1 VRRLLPS
8 ILTLLMLTAVA
19 SDVQSQ
25 QAKSPQPFAA
35 FWAQFKAALAKND
48 KEAVASMTKFPFYW
62 DTEITR
68 GEFIKKYNEIFDRKI
83 QRCFAKAKPIKDR
96 ESYSVFCGESIYV
109 FEKVEGKYRFTAVG
123 AND

>member
-1 VRRLLPS
+1 MRRLLPS
-8 ILTLLMLTAVA
+8 ILTLLMLSAVV
-19 SDVQSQ
+19 SDVRSQ
-25 QAKSPQPFAA
+25 QDKSTQPFAA
-35 FWAQFKAALAKND
+35 FWAQFKAALVKND

-62 DTEITR
+62 GEELTR
-68 GEFIKKYNEIFDRKI
+68 GEFIKKYIEIFDRKV

-109 FEKVEGKYRFTAVG
+109 FEKIEGKYRFTAVG

>member
-1 VRRLLPS
+1 VRKFLPL
-8 ILTLLMLTAVA
+8 IATLLMMSAVA
-19 SDVQSQ
+19 FHVQSQ
-25 QAKSPQPFAA
+25 QAKSTQTFAS
-35 FWAQFKAALAKND
+35 FWTQFKAALAKND
-48 KEAVASMTKFPFYW
+48 KDAVASMTRFPFYW
-62 DTEITR
+62 DKELTR
-68 GEFIKKYNEIFDRKI
+68 GEFIKKYTEIFDRKV

>member
-1 VRRLLPS
+1 MRKLLPS

-19 SDVQSQ
+19 SDLQSQ
-25 QAKSPQPFAA
+25 QATNTQTFAA
-35 FWAQFKAALAKND
+35 FWSQFKAALVKND

-62 DTEITR
+62 GEQLTR
-68 GEFIKKYNEIFDRKI
+68 GEFIKKYIEIFDRKV

-96 ESYSVFCGESIYV
+96 DSYSVFCGESIYV

>member
-1 VRRLLPS
+1 MRRLFPS
-8 ILTLLMLTAVA
+8 ILTLLMLSAVA
-19 SDVQSQ
+19 SHVQSR
-25 QAKSPQPFAA
+25 QAKITQPFAS
-35 FWAQFKAALAKND
+35 FWSQFKAALAKND

-62 DTEITR
+62 GEELTR
-68 GEFIKKYNEIFDRKI
+68 GEFIKKYTEIFDRKV

-96 ESYSVFCGESIYV
+96 DSYSVFCGESIYV

>member
-1 VRRLLPS
+1 MRKLLPL
-8 ILTLLMLTAVA
+8 IVTLLMLSAA
-19 SDVQSQ
+19 AAHVQSQ
-25 QAKSPQPFAA
+25 QATNTQTFAA
-35 FWAQFKAALAKND
+35 FWAQFKAALVKND

-62 DTEITR
+62 GEELTR
-68 GEFIKKYNEIFDRKI
+68 GEFIKKYTEIFDRKV

-96 ESYSVFCGESIYV
+96 DSYSVFCGESIYV

>member
-1 VRRLLPS
+1 MRKLLPS

-19 SDVQSQ
+19 SDVQGQ
-25 QAKSPQPFAA
+25 QAKSTQPFAP
-35 FWAQFKAALAKND
+35 FWSQFKAALAKND
-48 KEAVASMTKFPFYW
+48 KESVASMTKFPFYW
-62 DTEITR
+62 GEELTR

-109 FEKVEGKYRFTAVG
+109 FEKVEGKYKFTAVG